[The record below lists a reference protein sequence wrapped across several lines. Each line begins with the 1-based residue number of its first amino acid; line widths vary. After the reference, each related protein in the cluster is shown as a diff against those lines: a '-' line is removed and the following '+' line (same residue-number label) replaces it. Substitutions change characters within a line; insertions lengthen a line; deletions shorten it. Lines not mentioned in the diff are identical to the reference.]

1 MRAVDEKDVVFAQ
14 ISEDLHVD
22 ALRALPDDMN
32 LARQRLEQVAGI
44 GLNRGNF
51 GRSAVQ
57 RSGLRRDEGGIS
69 GADLDDPRRLE
80 VSDHAMVEIGV
91 VSDEFQSCA
100 GESVIG
106 AEISAK
112 APIFPSKFRK
122 PLTEQGKLRLLLPID
137 SDLGRYVS
145 PNSLESGIG

>member
-1 MRAVDEKDVVFAQ
+1 MVD
-14 ISEDLHVD
+14 
-22 ALRALPDDMN
+22 
-32 LARQRLEQVAGI
+32 
-44 GLNRGNF
+44 
-51 GRSAVQ
+51 
-57 RSGLRRDEGGIS
+57 
-69 GADLDDPRRLE
+69 
-80 VSDHAMVEIGV
+80 IGV

-122 PLTEQGKLRLLLPID
+122 PLTEQGKLRLPLPID

-145 PNSLESGIG
+145 PNSRESGIG